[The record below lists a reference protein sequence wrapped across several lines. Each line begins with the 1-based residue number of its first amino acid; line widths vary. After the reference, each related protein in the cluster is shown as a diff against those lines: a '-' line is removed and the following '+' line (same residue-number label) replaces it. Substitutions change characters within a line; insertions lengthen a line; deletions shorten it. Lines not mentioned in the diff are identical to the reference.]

1 MRNSIRQDTSITQ
14 AHHCYFPLPWV
25 APDLVVGFAGCGIIV
40 ISSLIFNGF
49 RSESFDLDDGDAGA
63 FFLSITLFAT
73 TLCAEYT
80 WFSNCLYIPN
90 VAVQTVHLY
99 DKCAGFNV
107 IPWSRATWFN
117 NFHWYTCKI
126 NIVFNYSFVAC
137 AFVIFFLSKI
147 NTLIWKKR
155 VKKDVERV
163 NLPCHKP
170 DNDLHPFLYSPL
182 LACWMWPAREI
193 PTNVFPNPMRKE
205 I

>member
-1 MRNSIRQDTSITQ
+1 MKSHKFLFLFFPSAFFPSFRCSKFIRVLKHSIHTHVHVNGTLTTVRSQWWYGVPQSVMRNSIRQNTIVTQ
-14 AHHCYFPLPWV
+14 AHHCYFPLPWI

-49 RSESFDLDDGDAGA
+49 KSESFDLDDGDAGA

-99 DKCAGFNV
+99 DRCAGFNV

-117 NFHWYTCKI
+117 NFHWYT
-126 NIVFNYSFVAC
+126 
-137 AFVIFFLSKI
+137 
-147 NTLIWKKR
+147 
-155 VKKDVERV
+155 
-163 NLPCHKP
+163 
-170 DNDLHPFLYSPL
+170 
-182 LACWMWPAREI
+182 
-193 PTNVFPNPMRKE
+193 
-205 I
+205 

>member
-1 MRNSIRQDTSITQ
+1 MYTARWSLCVRQWSVWSTTKSYMRNSIGQDTSITQ

-99 DKCAGFNV
+99 DRCAGFNV

-117 NFHWYTCKI
+117 NFHWYTLPQAGQRPA
-126 NIVFNYSFVAC
+126 SFPLFAASCMLDVTSPWDPNKC
-137 AFVIFFLSKI
+137 LSKP
-147 NTLIWKKR
+147 WS
-155 VKKDVERV
+155 VKNR
-163 NLPCHKP
+163 NWHFWQF
-170 DNDLHPFLYSPL
+170 NGGL
-182 LACWMWPAREI
+182 L
-193 PTNVFPNPMRKE
+193 
-205 I
+205 

>member
-1 MRNSIRQDTSITQ
+1 MRNSIRQDTNITQ

-117 NFHWYTCKI
+117 NFHWYTCEI
-126 NIVFNYSFVAC
+126 NMAFNYSFIARS
-137 AFVIFFLSKI
+137 FIIFFRKEVLLLEK
-147 NTLIWKKR
+147 NVK
-155 VKKDVERV
+155 KKDVGRNV
-163 NLPCHKP
+163 NLLCHKP
-170 DNDLHPFLYSPL
+170 DNDLHPSLYSPL
-182 LACWMWPAREI
+182 LACWMWRAHEI
-193 PTNVFPNPMRKE
+193 LTSVFPNPMRKE

>member
-1 MRNSIRQDTSITQ
+1 MQNSIGQDTSITQ

-99 DKCAGFNV
+99 DRCAGFNV

-117 NFHWYTCKI
+117 NFHWYTCE
-126 NIVFNYSFVAC
+126 
-137 AFVIFFLSKI
+137 I
-147 NTLIWKKR
+147 NTHSSQLLIHRSCLCLCSSLSLENKW
-155 VKKDVERV
+155 V
-163 NLPCHKP
+163 
-170 DNDLHPFLYSPL
+170 L
-182 LACWMWPAREI
+182 LEK
-193 PTNVFPNPMRKE
+193 TY
-205 I
+205 